1 MCPSLPQPTQI
12 RRAVARERGRG
23 LGEVDTQRAI
33 QVQTPVRIT
42 LRALVLCGSLLV
54 AASVLRAQTPDHPE
68 QYAPADVLAG
78 ARIYTANCANCH
90 GATGAGVGIV
100 DLRRR
105 SARTATDASLA
116 ALISNG
122 IPGSGMVAV
131 KLDPAEVKAL
141 VAFVRTGLAATAG
154 AAPVPL
160 GDAVR
165 GKTIFEGAGNCLGC
179 HRVNDRG
186 SFAAPDLSDIGQI
199 RTAIQIQRSLI
210 DPDGSMWP
218 INRPVRAVLR
228 DGTAV
233 AGRRLNEDSYTVQ
246 VITDAGRL
254 VSLVKSELKAWSV
267 GSHSTMP
274 SAKTMQP
281 DELADLMGYLMSLK
295 APQQ

>member
-1 MCPSLPQPTQI
+1 VRI
-12 RRAVARERGRG
+12 
-23 LGEVDTQRAI
+23 
-33 QVQTPVRIT
+33 PVR
-42 LRALVLCGSLLV
+42 AFVWCGLLLV
-54 AASVLRAQTPDHPE
+54 AISSLRAQTAEHPE
-68 QYAPADVLAG
+68 QYAPADVAAG

-90 GATGAGVGIV
+90 AATGAGVGIV

-105 SARTATDASLA
+105 SPRTATDASLA

-122 IPGSGMVAV
+122 ISGSGMVAV
-131 KLDPAEVKAL
+131 KLDPADLKAL
-141 VAFVRTGLAATAG
+141 IAFVRTGLAATPG

-160 GDAVR
+160 GDPVR
-165 GKTIFEGAGNCLGC
+165 GKAIFEGEGNCLGC

-199 RTAIQIQRSLI
+199 RTAIQIQRSLL

-274 SAKTMQP
+274 SAKNMQA

-295 APQQ
+295 APQP